1 MTRKPTK
8 DSAATATGAE
18 LPGLALLHAELAALA
33 IMLPGLLPGLPSPV
47 PLTEAEVEAGF
58 DNMPV

>member
-1 MTRKPTK
+1 MTRKSTK

-18 LPGLALLHAELAALA
+18 LPGLALLHAEMAALA
-33 IMLPGLLPGLPSPV
+33 IMMPGLVPGVPSPV
-47 PLTEAEVEAGF
+47 PMTEAEVEAGF